1 MRIESQKI
9 RKPVGIMTS
18 PATLLKAWNI
28 LARKELGQNFLKNP
42 SLAGQIADLA
52 GLESSDI
59 VIDLGAG
66 LGAMTI
72 AAAARAQKVI
82 AVEKDTRLLPLL
94 RAELLVHEITNVEV
108 LSQDI
113 LSMDLSAMTG
123 DKGRGFTILGN
134 LPYNISSQVIIKL
147 IHARHCI
154 RKAVLMFQKELA
166 DRLCAGPGTR
176 TYGRISVMLQYCARI
191 KVHRQIRA
199 DMFFPRPKVDS
210 AVLGITFIADPSPK
224 VEDEQLMGR
233 VVKAAFG
240 RRRKTL
246 QNALSAGLPFMDK
259 DCVTGVLHEAGI
271 DPKRRAETLSVAE
284 FVALTN
290 CVGQYLS

>member
-1 MRIESQKI
+1 
-9 RKPVGIMTS
+9 MTS
-18 PATLLKAWNI
+18 PATLLKAWNL
-28 LARKELGQNFLKNP
+28 LARKELGQNFLKDP
-42 SLAGQIADLA
+42 SLAGQLADLA
-52 GLESSDI
+52 GLESGDI

-72 AAAARAQKVI
+72 AAATRAQKVI

-94 RAELLVHEITNVEV
+94 RAELLVHEIANVEV

-113 LSMDLSAMTG
+113 LSMDLSAMAG
-123 DKGRGFTILGN
+123 GKGRGFTILGN

-191 KVHRQIRA
+191 KVLRQIRA

-210 AVLGITFIADPSPK
+210 AVLDITFIADPSPR
-224 VEDEQLMGR
+224 VEDEQLMGC

-246 QNALSAGLPFMDK
+246 QNALSAGLSFMDK
-259 DCVTGVLHEAGI
+259 ESVTRVLHESGI

-284 FVALTN
+284 FVELTN
-290 CVGQYLS
+290 CFHHICSATLTVRSPNMFT